1 MRNKTKQNFYFYYL
15 LQNTDSKFLYT
26 VRNCKVPER
35 TKQYKK
41 LEFFLYR
48 NIVKSIGYCDQ
59 GYFDNN
65 SPKFIAPNLT
75 YLKIN

>member
-1 MRNKTKQNFYFYYL
+1 MRNRTKQNFYFYYL
-15 LQNTDSKFLYT
+15 LENTDSKFLYT
-26 VRNCKVPER
+26 VRNCKSPER

-41 LEFFLYR
+41 LEFFMYR

>member
-1 MRNKTKQNFYFYYL
+1 MKNKTKQNFYFYYL
-15 LQNTDSKFLYT
+15 LENVDSKFLYT

-41 LEFFLYR
+41 LQFFLYR

-59 GYFDNN
+59 GYFNTN

-75 YLKIN
+75 YLKIK

>member
-1 MRNKTKQNFYFYYL
+1 MKSKAKQNFYLYYL
-15 LQNTDSKFLYT
+15 LENSDSKFLYT
-26 VRNCKVPER
+26 VRNCKSPER

>member
-1 MRNKTKQNFYFYYL
+1 MKNKTKQNFYFYYL
-15 LQNTDSKFLYT
+15 LENTDSKFLYT

>member
-1 MRNKTKQNFYFYYL
+1 MRNRTKQNFYFYYL
-15 LQNTDSKFLYT
+15 LENTDSKFLYT
-26 VRNCKVPER
+26 VRNCKSPER

-59 GYFDNN
+59 GYFQTN

>member
-1 MRNKTKQNFYFYYL
+1 MKNKTKQNFYFYYL
-15 LQNTDSKFLYT
+15 LENTDSKFLYT
-26 VRNCKVPER
+26 VRNCKSPER

-48 NIVKSIGYCDQ
+48 NIVKTIGYCDQ